1 MANIVAMPKL
11 GLTMTEGVI
20 AKWYKK
26 VGDTIQEGET
36 LFEVATDKL
45 TNEIE
50 SDYSGVV
57 LKLCAEEGD
66 SIPCTEPVAYIGE
79 AGEAI
84 EEAAS
89 AVKAEEVKAEEKTAA
104 VEKSV
109 ASGKSKREKGNY
121 VFASPLAKKM
131 ATEKGYDLADIEGTG
146 PNGRVVAKDVENYVA
161 GSNVKMSPT
170 AAKIAKEFG
179 VNAEALYHGDR
190 LMKADILG
198 SMNAVKAPEAEVQA
212 EKIVK
217 LTPMRKTIASRMS
230 DSWTTSPRVTYNRP
244 VDMTA
249 MKELRSKLN
258 PVLKEQGVKISF
270 NHILMKVC
278 AKVLSEMPTINASLA
293 GDMLTLH
300 PHVNMGLAV
309 GLDTGLL
316 VPNLKNCETKSL
328 SEIAVET
335 EKLIVAT
342 RNGKLTMD
350 DMTGGTFTITNLGA
364 YGISTFSPI
373 INQPELAILGVNA
386 IVETPVVVNGEIVIR
401 PLMNLS
407 LTADHRVIDGLLAA
421 KFLKRVAEY
430 MENPYMLLV

>member
-11 GLTMTEGVI
+11 GLTMTEGTI
-20 AKWYKK
+20 AKWYKN
-26 VGDTIQEGET
+26 VGDAIQKGDV

-66 SIPCTEPVAYIGE
+66 SIPCTEPVAYIGV
-79 AGEAI
+79 AGEKI
-84 EEAAS
+84 EDNAEAAIQD
-89 AVKAEEVKAEEKTAA
+89 VKVDENVTKVEKT
-104 VEKSV
+104 ETSIKT
-109 ASGKSKREKGNY
+109 KREKGTY
-121 VFASPLAKKM
+121 VLASPLAKKL
-131 ATEKGYDLADIEGTG
+131 AAVKEFDIADIEGTG

-170 AAKIAKEFG
+170 AAKMAKEFG
-179 VNAEALYHGDR
+179 VDVEAMYHGDR

-198 SMNAVKAPEAEVQA
+198 SMNSVKAPAAEVQA
-212 EKIVK
+212 EKTIK

-230 DSWTTSPRVTYNRP
+230 ESWTTSPRVTYNRP
-244 VDMTA
+244 VDTTA
-249 MKELRSKLN
+249 MKDLRSKLN

-278 AKVLSEMPTINASLA
+278 AKVLLEMPTINASLA

-316 VPNLKNCETKSL
+316 VPNLKNCDTKSL
-328 SEIAVET
+328 SVIAAET
-335 EKLIVAT
+335 EKLIAAA
-342 RNGKLTMD
+342 RDGKLSMD
-350 DMTGGTFTITNLGA
+350 DMVGGTFTITNLGA

-386 IVETPVVVNGEIVIR
+386 IVETPVVVNGEIVIK

-421 KFLKRVAEY
+421 KFLQRVAEY
-430 MENPYMLLV
+430 LENPYMLLV